1 MKKDIWQ
8 PMETVP
14 YNIPI
19 LVLLEKHENHDE
31 NDCRIQ
37 HAFFH
42 ENIIT
47 IGDHFVFD
55 KPKAMAWTYPPEIP
69 EHLK

>member
-1 MKKDIWQ
+1 MSDWQ

-19 LVLLEKHENHDE
+19 LVLLEKHKNHDE
-31 NDCRIQ
+31 NYCRVQ

-55 KPKAMAWTYPPEIP
+55 KPKAIAWTYPPEIP